1 MCGLH
6 APLFEY
12 ILGTSGRR
20 RGRVASAFRAV
31 PSGVIPV
38 CGARRFNYGIAAPC
52 KRSTVHNSKCFPL
65 NGVSSYLEFGGGAAG
80 LDSGRTQVAPSGLL
94 GLS

>member
-1 MCGLH
+1 MMTDDGNADMNIHTLWRVCSPPASNRSNSMCGLH

-38 CGARRFNYGIAAPC
+38 CGARRFNYANSGALASS
-52 KRSTVHNSKCFPL
+52 KVKVYRS
-65 NGVSSYLEFGGGAAG
+65 
-80 LDSGRTQVAPSGLL
+80 Q
-94 GLS
+94 

>member
-1 MCGLH
+1 MMTDDGDADMNIHTLWRVCSPPQEKQVLSISMCGLH

-38 CGARRFNYGIAAPC
+38 CGARRFEI
-52 KRSTVHNSKCFPL
+52 T
-65 NGVSSYLEFGGGAAG
+65 E
-80 LDSGRTQVAPSGLL
+80 
-94 GLS
+94 